1 MNSDWK
7 EYPLLD
13 VFDVTNGLSKSREEF
28 GFGYPFLTF
37 KEIFNSYFVP
47 EDLINLA
54 NTTEAEREKCSIKRG
69 DVFITRTS
77 ETFDELGITCVALKD
92 YPGATFNGFTKRLRP
107 NNSVEIDPEYSSF
120 YFKSLSFRRQV
131 LSLTTMTTRASLNNE
146 MLERLTILLPPVE
159 RQKEIAKI
167 LGDCHKKIELN
178 RQTNQTLEQIAQAL
192 FKSWFVDFEPTR
204 AKIAAKEAGA
214 SPEEIE
220 RAAMCAISGKTPD
233 QLAQLSPEIQQNLK
247 NTAALF
253 PDALVDSE
261 LGEIP
266 AGWHVSEI
274 GKEVD
279 VVGGGTPSTSNTEFW
294 EGGEHHWTT
303 PKDMSNLTDKIL
315 LETDRKITDAGL
327 KKISSGLLP
336 RNTVLMSSRA
346 PVGYLAIAKIPV
358 AINQGYIA
366 MKCEKIL
373 SPEYVV
379 QWAES
384 VMDEIKQRSSG
395 TTFAEISKT
404 NFRLIRTL
412 VPNEKLVQAYTK
424 EASSFYEK
432 ITSLLLENREL
443 ISIRDSLLPKLL
455 SGSLIIGIDN
465 E

>member
-1 MNSDWK
+1 M
-7 EYPLLD
+7 
-13 VFDVTNGLSKSREEF
+13 FDVTNGLSKSREAF

-47 EDLINLA
+47 DELVNLA
-54 NTTEAEREKCSIKRG
+54 NTTEAERKKCSIKRG

-92 YPGATFNGFTKRLRP
+92 YPNATFNGFTKRLRP
-107 NNSVEIDPEYSSF
+107 NGKVKINPEYSSF
-120 YFKSLSFRRQV
+120 YFKNASFRRQV
-131 LSLTTMTTRASLNNE
+131 LSLTNMTTRASLNNE
-146 MLERLTILLPPVE
+146 MLERLTIVLPPME
-159 RQKEIAKI
+159 KQKEIAKI
-167 LGDCHKKIELN
+167 LVDCHNKIELN
-178 RQTNQTLEQIAQAL
+178 RQINQTLEQIAQAM

-204 AKIAAKEAGA
+204 AKIAAKEAGGDQA
-214 SPEEIE
+214 AIE
-220 RAAMCAISGKTPD
+220 QAAMCAISGKTSD
-233 QLAQLSPEIQQNLK
+233 QLNQSPPETLAQLK
-247 NTAALF
+247 ATAALF

-266 AGWHVSEI
+266 EGWEVSEI

-279 VVGGGTPSTSNTEFW
+279 VVGGGTPSTANVEFW
-294 EGGEHHWTT
+294 DGGQHHWTT
-303 PKDMSNLTDKIL
+303 PKDLSNLTDKIL

-327 KKISSGLLP
+327 AKISSGLLP
-336 RNTVLMSSRA
+336 QNTVLMSSRA

-404 NFRLIRTL
+404 NFRLIRVL
-412 VPNEKLVQAYTK
+412 VPSKDLIQAYTK
-424 EASSFYEK
+424 DTSKFYET
-432 ITSLLLENREL
+432 ITSLLLENL
-443 ISIRDSLLPKLL
+443 TLVSMRDSLLPRLL
-455 SGSLIIGIDN
+455 SGGTIFGVND

>member
-1 MNSDWK
+1 MSAEWK
-7 EYPLLD
+7 EFPLLD

-77 ETFDELGITCVALKD
+77 EKFDELGITCVALKD
-92 YPGATFNGFTKRLRP
+92 YPDATFNGFTKRLRP

-159 RQKEIAKI
+159 KQKEVAKI

-178 RQTNQTLEQIAQAL
+178 RKTNQTLEQIAQAL

-220 RAAMCAISGKTPD
+220 RAAMCAISGKTPE
-233 QLAQLSPEIQQNLK
+233 QLAQLPPETQKNLK
-247 NTAALF
+247 TTAALF
-253 PDALVDSE
+253 PDSLVDSE

-266 AGWHVSEI
+266 AGWTLPFFDDLVVAKQGRYLSKDEMHILPSRDFQIPVWGGNGVLGYTTKKSYNEPIVLLTCRGSNCGLVRYTESEAWVSNNAFACLPNFGSTFFLLTYFRFESFDDCVSGSAQPQI
-274 GKEVD
+274 TYSALKTKKMKYPIESKLCNEFSRILDSSFLQILANSAEMKELADTRDLV
-279 VVGGGTPSTSNTEFW
+279 
-294 EGGEHHWTT
+294 
-303 PKDMSNLTDKIL
+303 
-315 LETDRKITDAGL
+315 
-327 KKISSGLLP
+327 LP
-336 RNTVLMSSRA
+336 R
-346 PVGYLAIAKIPV
+346 
-358 AINQGYIA
+358 
-366 MKCEKIL
+366 
-373 SPEYVV
+373 
-379 QWAES
+379 
-384 VMDEIKQRSSG
+384 
-395 TTFAEISKT
+395 
-404 NFRLIRTL
+404 
-412 VPNEKLVQAYTK
+412 
-424 EASSFYEK
+424 
-432 ITSLLLENREL
+432 
-443 ISIRDSLLPKLL
+443 LL
-455 SGSLIIGIDN
+455 SGELIAL
-465 E
+465 